1 MHVNRGSIGELIGV
15 HISSIVKWGYQD
27 NFKSVFFSEKI
38 SRAQKAPKRKTN
50 DFNFLRNLCALE
62 IVALVV

>member
-27 NFKSVFFSEKI
+27 NFKSVFFF
-38 SRAQKAPKRKTN
+38 PKR
-50 DFNFLRNLCALE
+50 FCAHKKHQNVKQMTLTFLE
-62 IVALVV
+62 ICAPEKLLP